1 MNTEIIVILAT
12 LAVLEGLLSAD
23 NALVMA
29 IMVRTLPTKQQQQ
42 ALTYVMWGAMLL
54 RFVCVLLAT
63 FIIKYWFLR
72 AFGALYL
79 AYLVIN
85 HFIQKSKEDGD
96 GPKQLTGS
104 FWNVVVS
111 LNLVNLAFSVDS
123 ILAGVALLKPA
134 MRDTATGFWIVVA
147 GGIMGIVLVRF
158 ASNFF
163 LKLLDRFP
171 ALDDVAYILIGWI
184 AIKLGVETLEQIS
197 EVYDLGWKINMPPIV
212 FWSGMALIAIVGSFF
227 ATRKASDTDEHA
239 NVVAHEVQEG
249 INIAAADPLDGKI
262 DGKINGRVV
271 NKDQS

>member
-1 MNTEIIVILAT
+1 MNTEILVILLT

-29 IMVRTLPTKQQQQ
+29 VMVRPLPAQLQQK
-42 ALTYVMWGAMLL
+42 ALTYVMWGAMGLRLL
-54 RFVCVLLAT
+54 GVLLAS

-79 AYLVIN
+79 AYLVVS
-85 HFIQKSKEDGD
+85 HFLKKGQEDGH
-96 GPKQLTGS
+96 GPRELTGS
-104 FWNVVVS
+104 FWNVVIS

-147 GGIMGIVLVRF
+147 GGLMGLVLVRF
-158 ASNFF
+158 ASTFF

-184 AIKLGVETLEQIS
+184 AIKLGIETVEQVS
-197 EVYDLGWKINMPPIV
+197 EVYELGWRVMMPPWL
-212 FWSGMALIAIVGSFF
+212 FWAGMGVIAVAGGLMAMRRPAL
-227 ATRKASDTDEHA
+227 SD
-239 NVVAHEVQEG
+239 
-249 INIAAADPLDGKI
+249 AAAGADARAIRRELDEAANDPLDGKL
-262 DGKINGRVV
+262 DR
-271 NKDQS
+271 S